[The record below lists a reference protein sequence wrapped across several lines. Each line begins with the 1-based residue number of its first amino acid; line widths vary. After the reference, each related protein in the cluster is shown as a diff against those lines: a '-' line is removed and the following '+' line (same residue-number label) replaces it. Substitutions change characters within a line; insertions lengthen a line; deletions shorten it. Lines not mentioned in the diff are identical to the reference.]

1 MEQKFNQFLSESSTT
16 IPIFDFLIN
25 IILCFTFAYFLK
37 ILYIKYGSSLS
48 NRKEF
53 SKNFILLALV
63 TMLII
68 TIVKSSLALSLGLVG
83 ALSIV
88 RFRSAIKE
96 PEELTFLFFCI
107 SIGLGFGAGQSVI
120 TMVGFLVIA
129 SSIVINHYFENEISS
144 NENLFLTININDK
157 NNVNLNSITDI
168 LFQYCKYVDLKRYDE
183 DESHIEINYIIA
195 IEKQKTFT
203 QLRDDLL
210 KLNKNTKVTFIDY
223 K

>member
-16 IPIFDFLIN
+16 IPIFDFLTN

-107 SIGLGFGAGQSVI
+107 SIGLGFGASQSVI
-120 TMVGFLVIA
+120 TMVGFVVIA

-157 NNVNLNSITDI
+157 NNVNLNSITDV

-210 KLNKNTKVTFIDY
+210 KLNRNTKVTFIDY

>member
-129 SSIVINHYFENEISS
+129 SSIVLNHYFENEISS
-144 NENLFLTININDK
+144 NENLFLTISINDK
-157 NNVNLNSITDI
+157 NNVNLDNITDV

-183 DESHIEINYIIA
+183 DEHHVEINYIIA
-195 IEKQKTFT
+195 IEKQNTFT
-203 QLRDDLL
+203 QLRADLL
-210 KLNKNTKVTFIDY
+210 KLNGNTKVTFIDY

>member
-1 MEQKFNQFLSESSTT
+1 MDQKFNQFLSESNTT

-25 IILCFTFAYFLK
+25 IILCYTFAYFLK
-37 ILYIKYGSSLS
+37 ILYIKFGSSLS
-48 NRKEF
+48 NRNEF
-53 SKNFILLALV
+53 SKIFTLLALV

-107 SIGLGFGAGQSVI
+107 AIGLGFGAGQSVI
-120 TMVGFLVIA
+120 TIVGFLVIVC
-129 SSIVINHYFENEISS
+129 SIIISYYFENEISS
-144 NENLFLTININDK
+144 DENLFLTISINDR
-157 NNVNLNSITDI
+157 NNLNIDSITDV
-168 LFQYCKYVDLKRYDE
+168 LFRYCKYVDLKRYDE
-183 DESHIEINYIIA
+183 DKHYIEINYIIA
-195 IEKQKTFT
+195 IKKQRSFS
-203 QLRDDLL
+203 LIRDDLL
-210 KLNKNTKVTFIDY
+210 ELNKNIKVTFIEY

>member
-107 SIGLGFGAGQSVI
+107 SIGLGFGASQSVI
-120 TMVGFLVIA
+120 TMVGFVVIA

-157 NNVNLNSITDI
+157 NNVNLNSITDV

-210 KLNKNTKVTFIDY
+210 KLNRNTKVTFIDY